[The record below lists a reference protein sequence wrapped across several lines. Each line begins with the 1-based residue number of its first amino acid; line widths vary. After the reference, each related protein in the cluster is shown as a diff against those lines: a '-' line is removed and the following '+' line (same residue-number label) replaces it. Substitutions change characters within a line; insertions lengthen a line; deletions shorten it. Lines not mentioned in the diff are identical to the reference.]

1 MSKDDMETVCL
12 MEARIK
18 MIINSLTEV
27 TDVIKMFPD
36 VHWGIT
42 EVSGL
47 MHVIEMCKIGNKSV
61 EIYINEYDEII
72 LKVL

>member
-1 MSKDDMETVCL
+1 
-12 MEARIK
+12 
-18 MIINSLTEV
+18 MIEEKEES
-27 TDVIKMFPD
+27 
-36 VHWGIT
+36 

-61 EIYINEYDEII
+61 EIYLNEYDEII